1 MADELKL
8 GRSVMAEMFDSVSV
22 YFSDIVGFT
31 RLASMCSPM
40 EVVEILN
47 ELYSMFDGTIDKHQV
62 YKVSRSFKFQY
73 LNSCWSICCFKNIAV

>member
-47 ELYSMFDGTIDKHQV
+47 ELYSMFDGTIDKHQGGPNQNV
-62 YKVSRSFKFQY
+62 DSAIRALSMLF
-73 LNSCWSICCFKNIAV
+73 